1 METKIVSAENNQD
14 GIIKQPA
21 TDAGETLL
29 AASNLS
35 SREGARSKEEEGPEL
50 RTHTDTEKKDNDKR
64 IPKTPESEDPQD
76 KESEGDR
83 VTWAET
89 DASLSFRVKEIIT
102 TYLGYLLHPFTSLSS
117 EKIRFL
123 HYPQVF
129 LSIPMGAFAISLPKI
144 NHFFPINPELSATIM
159 VVYVFTVLFSIL
171 ESIRAKKNA
180 LTLNGSFDV
189 IPIISSRGRHFL
201 TGEVIKTGDTIGE
214 FHWNPDR
221 RAADC
226 DKDEK
231 LLVLSTILS
240 FIDSFLD
247 LSIRLREG
255 DPKTQ
260 KFKAFKITSEIV
272 DDNYSHFGAEVTSFT
287 DNPFFEK
294 LDHFAS
300 RVNLL
305 LNKRYVHAVTKKVKT
320 SKVAWFA
327 PNSLSS
333 DRAYSYLVH
342 QKESLEKAI
351 EHRKQQLL
359 EKAEKL

>member
-29 AASNLS
+29 AASSLS
-35 SREGARSKEEEGPEL
+35 SREGVRSKEKEPPEL
-50 RTHTDTEKKDNDKR
+50 RTYTDSEEKDDEKR
-64 IPKTPESEDPQD
+64 IPKTPESENPQN
-76 KESEGDR
+76 KELEGNR
-83 VTWAET
+83 ITWAET
-89 DASLSFRVKEIIT
+89 DASLSFRVKEIIA

-129 LSIPMGAFAISLPKI
+129 LSIPVGAFAISLPKI
-144 NHFFPINPELSATIM
+144 NHFFPINPELSAAIM
-159 VVYVFTVLFSIL
+159 VAYIFTVLFSIL

-180 LTLNGSFDV
+180 LILNGSFDV
-189 IPIISSRGRHFL
+189 IPIISSSDRHFL
-201 TGEVIKTGDTIGE
+201 TGEVIKAGDTLGE
-214 FHWNPDR
+214 FHWNPNR
-221 RAADC
+221 RVADC

-231 LLVLSTILS
+231 LLALSTILS
-240 FIDSFLD
+240 FIDSYLD
-247 LSIRLREG
+247 LSIRLRER

-287 DNPFFEK
+287 NNPFFEK

-305 LNKRYVHAVTKKVKT
+305 LNKRYVQAVTKKVRT

-333 DRAYSYLVH
+333 DQANLYLVH

-351 EHRKQQLL
+351 ERRKQQLL
-359 EKAEKL
+359 EEAQEL